1 MNDRVERAFHLQ
13 KLTSTLRRQHH
24 QHRGARGDHDLRI
37 EHRSLTES
45 RARLLD
51 CQSRFAMDRPARMVH
66 EQLRRAVMEVEL
78 QRDWPGLEPREAAK
92 RMMTQ
97 LSSRPEFKEA
107 IAMRT
112 ESVPP
117 DFLQSAHISDGE
129 AAVEDNLVGCE
140 VTLRGLK
147 SDPGK
152 NGRIGKVKAWLPDRG
167 RFAVVLLD
175 DDGFETRAGGGS
187 GPEARQ
193 RRESGEGMERLG

>member
-1 MNDRVERAFHLQ
+1 
-13 KLTSTLRRQHH
+13 
-24 QHRGARGDHDLRI
+24 
-37 EHRSLTES
+37 
-45 RARLLD
+45 
-51 CQSRFAMDRPARMVH
+51 MDRPARVIH
-66 EQLRRAVMEVEL
+66 ELVGRAALEVEL
-78 QRDWPGLEPREAAK
+78 GDWISLEPREAAK

-112 ESVPP
+112 ESVLQE
-117 DFLQSAHISDGE
+117 FLQSAHISDGQHTAGDDGDRDDPNE

-140 VTLRGLK
+140 VTLKGLK
-147 SDPGK
+147 SDPDK

-175 DDGFETRAGGGS
+175 DDGFEERARGAF

-193 RRESGEGMERLG
+193 RRESREGRGCLG